1 MAELHPSGIAM
12 IYGLR
17 VNADHNGLIVQTEFP
32 VTENS
37 SFLNPVTGNYQQYLD
52 TGMAWLCTGDIDPLG
67 YALYDPRNLMP
78 IDNTDP
84 DVIGLETSDTDKIAL
99 CGGV

>member
-1 MAELHPSGIAM
+1 MAELRPEGMAM
-12 IYGLR
+12 VYGLR
-17 VNADHNGLIVQTEFP
+17 LAANDNGLIVQTEFP

-67 YALYDPRNLMP
+67 YALYEPRNLMP
-78 IDNTDP
+78 VDNIDP
-84 DVIGLETSDTDKIAL
+84 DVVELSTSGTDKIAL
-99 CGGV
+99 

>member
-1 MAELHPSGIAM
+1 MQ
-12 IYGLR
+12 
-17 VNADHNGLIVQTEFP
+17 VNADDNGLIVQTEFP

-37 SFLNPVTGNYQQYLD
+37 SFLNPVTGSYQQYLD
-52 TGMAWLCTGDIDPLG
+52 TGMAWLCTGDIGSLG

-84 DVIGLETSDTDKIAL
+84 DVIGLATSDTDKIAL

>member
-1 MAELHPSGIAM
+1 MSNLHRSGIAM
-12 IYGLR
+12 VYGLQ
-17 VNADHNGLIVQTEFP
+17 VNADDNGLIVQTEFP

-52 TGMAWLCTGDIDPLG
+52 TGTAWLCTGDIEPLWF
-67 YALYDPRNLMP
+67 AMYDPRNLMP

-84 DVIGLETSDTDKIAL
+84 DTAETLNSNNLAL
-99 CGGV
+99 CGWF